1 MPVASQF
8 HVPELADLARQV
20 VRAPTTVR
28 ESQVEA
34 AEALV
39 LEIVDGDAYPIDYLV
54 FRLTGYRGEM
64 DDPPIAIGSAVR
76 SDLSAFVAVVT
87 QSMDLPSGEMLS
99 VEDVAR
105 HLGVSGRTVSRL
117 RRRGLVMRWVQ
128 EPDGRR
134 RLGCMLETLEAFR
147 GRAEKR
153 LRPARAFSRMDDAQ
167 RRAIRTAAM
176 EYRGTSRSINRVARD
191 LARRTGRG
199 RETIRSLLL
208 ADPAVVQ
215 AIGARVPLQRR
226 DARVIE
232 RAIRMGMSWEALAE
246 HHGRTQDALR
256 RAVLRLRAD
265 RLRSW
270 SIGFVELEMFGREDA
285 EAVMLGAVEHSWAEA
300 PVLSMEIPVGS
311 DDLPGIDQK
320 VETSLVAAMNLLRRR
335 AAVAAA
341 ELPYAA
347 GFDGID
353 RIETDLR
360 WSFQLQQ
367 SLIRTALPDAFAVA
381 AQHVGRPLLEL
392 PREAAAALAHQVI
405 STTAGAV
412 EELDPSR
419 GQRLLGLVRLRVD
432 RNLSQASLGWA
443 GGRAAA
449 RRDGPLVIDRPFSG
463 LVPWSRL
470 IPSADLPAMATS
482 PEVSDALTVRFG
494 WRGPARTLK
503 ETSDIVG
510 RSPQWLYRHLRRW
523 NL

>member
-1 MPVASQF
+1 MA
-8 HVPELADLARQV
+8 
-20 VRAPTTVR
+20 VR

-39 LEIVDGDAYPIDYLV
+39 SEIVDEDAYPIDYLV

-87 QSMDLPSGEMLS
+87 RSMALSADEMLS

-128 EPDGRR
+128 ESDGRR
-134 RLGCMLETLEAFR
+134 RLGCMRETLDAFR
-147 GRAEKR
+147 ARAEKR
-153 LRPARAFSRMDDAQ
+153 LRPARAFSRMDEAQ

-176 EYRGTSRSINRVARD
+176 GYRGTSRSINRVARD

-208 ADPAVVQ
+208 SDPAVVQ
-215 AIGARVPLQRR
+215 AIGIRGPLQRR

-232 RAIRMGMSWEALAE
+232 RAVRMGMSWEALEE
-246 HHGRTQDALR
+246 HFGRTQDALR

-270 SIGFVELEMFGREDA
+270 NIGFVELEMFGREDA
-285 EAVMLGAVEHSWAEA
+285 EAVILGALEQAWAEA
-300 PVLSMEIPVGS
+300 PVLSMEIPVVG
-311 DDLPGIDQK
+311 DDVMGIEEQ

-341 ELPYAA
+341 DLPYAA

-367 SLIRTALPDAFAVA
+367 ALVRAALPDAFAVA
-381 AQHVGRPLLEL
+381 AQHAGRPLSEL
-392 PREAAAALAHQVI
+392 PGEAATALAHQVI

-432 RNLSQASLGWA
+432 RSLSQAAVGLA

-449 RRDGPLVIDRPFSG
+449 RRVGPLVIDHPFRG

-470 IPSADLPAMATS
+470 IPSRDLPATATS
-482 PEVSDALTVRFG
+482 PEVSDALAVRFG

-503 ETSDIVG
+503 ETADILG
-510 RSPQWLYRHLRRW
+510 QSPQWLYRHLRRW
-523 NL
+523 HL